1 MSASLAA
8 VALRRSLVTAA
19 TTRGSAIRHRHLAVQ
34 KAVASHWNTT
44 TSSVVRHLSSST
56 SSSSSTMDTMET
68 GTKMYMSLYPEGST
82 DGALRLGNIVPDFAA
97 DTTHGKIESFHEWKK
112 GKWAILFSVS
122 VKQKASKY
130 QAKYQAYN
138 VIERESVRGVV
149 VVVQCA

>member
-19 TTRGSAIRHRHLAVQ
+19 TTRGSAIRHHHLAV
-34 KAVASHWNTT
+34 KHASVASKAAVASHWNTT

-56 SSSSSTMDTMET
+56 SSSSTMDTMET

-122 VKQKASKY
+122 STQV
-130 QAKYQAYN
+130 
-138 VIERESVRGVV
+138 
-149 VVVQCA
+149 